1 MSTVEKLNQTLF
13 DYEKNRGWNWSI
25 FDGQLLLNN
34 DLIEHQLV
42 NEVGAPLVVDP
53 QNNFVYLPDFNIRH
67 LLGITNSS
75 LKFMMDAVQ
84 RVIDKPHWAI
94 RTYVPTVE
102 SRLAT
107 ELLPSEIVKKYH
119 IKIQYANEIKNN
131 LEK

>member
-1 MSTVEKLNQTLF
+1 MLTVEELNQTLF

-34 DLIEHQLV
+34 NLIEHQLV
-42 NEVGAPLVVDP
+42 NEVGAPLIVDP
-53 QNNFVYLPDFNIRH
+53 QNSFVYLPDYNIRH

-75 LKFMMDAVQ
+75 LKFMMDVVQ
-84 RVIDKPHWAI
+84 RVIKEPHWAI

-107 ELLPSEIVKKYH
+107 ELLPSEVVKKYH
-119 IKIQYANEIKNN
+119 IKIQHANEIRNN